1 MTQTA
6 KQQPKVPPQVIALHG
21 GYYASVD
28 GRLFGP
34 WACKE
39 YAQAGLAIEIR
50 RADKRAAIAKAEGR
64 AT

>member
-1 MTQTA
+1 MTQTET
-6 KQQPKVPPQVIALHG
+6 QQPQVPPQVIALHD

-39 YAQAGLAIEIR
+39 YAQAGLATEVR
-50 RADKRAAIAKAEGR
+50 RAKHRADKAEGR
-64 AT
+64 